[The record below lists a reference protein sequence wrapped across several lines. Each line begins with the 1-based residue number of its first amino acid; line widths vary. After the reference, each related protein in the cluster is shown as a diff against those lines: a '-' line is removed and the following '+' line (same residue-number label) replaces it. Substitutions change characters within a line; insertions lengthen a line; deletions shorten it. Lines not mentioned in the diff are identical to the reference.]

1 MVSGFSPLEP
11 NHSDKAEALGI
22 DMTGRNVQDAAKKKG
37 LPWTAAKGFDTF
49 TPIR

>member
-1 MVSGFSPLEP
+1 MIVNDAIL
-11 NHSDKAEALGI
+11 ALGI
-22 DMTGRNVQDAAKKKG
+22 DMTGRNLQDVAKKKG